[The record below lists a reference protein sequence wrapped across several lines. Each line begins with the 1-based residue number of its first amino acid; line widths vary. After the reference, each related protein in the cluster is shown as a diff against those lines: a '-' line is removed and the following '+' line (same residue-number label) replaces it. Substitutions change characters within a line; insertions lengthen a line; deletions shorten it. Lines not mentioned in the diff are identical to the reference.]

1 MEGVGSVSLRAANRA
16 IVRPGRVQNLFEF
29 LSDEPVHSARFNVQ
43 WLACTAA
50 SPPPSSRARLYV
62 ADLVHALI

>member
-1 MEGVGSVSLRAANRA
+1 
-16 IVRPGRVQNLFEF
+16 
-29 LSDEPVHSARFNVQ
+29 VQ